1 MCYSGNQEG
10 GSVSL
15 IKKASDE
22 NTLIGGAW
30 ARYHSGLSLTI
41 SKWSKKKVPTP
52 KGQGRFCVVPPCI
65 YTLPRVIPEIK
76 KPLSTLGQGRDRG
89 TTLHYTLMAIP

>member
-1 MCYSGNQEG
+1 MRILSSEALWRGTTP
-10 GSVSL
+10 
-15 IKKASDE
+15 A
-22 NTLIGGAW
+22 
-30 ARYHSGLSLTI
+30 YHSPSADDPR
-41 SKWSKKKVPTP
+41 KKVPVP

-65 YTLPRVIPEIK
+65 YTLPRGVPEIK

>member
-1 MCYSGNQEG
+1 MRILSSEALWRGTTP
-10 GSVSL
+10 
-15 IKKASDE
+15 A
-22 NTLIGGAW
+22 
-30 ARYHSGLSLTI
+30 YHSPSADDPRK
-41 SKWSKKKVPTP
+41 SVPAP

-65 YTLPRVIPEIK
+65 YTLPRGVPEIK